1 MYSIDFN
8 ESIIKGI
15 ELVDITKVVPH
26 EKIISQKSSILS
38 GFLKSFKDYIIISS
52 ILCCSKSMVIIDGH
66 HRYFTLKKLGFKKIP
81 VTKIDYKSAQIK
93 TGILETYS
101 KQKIIEKACSGELME
116 PKSTSHL
123 IYCNKSKRWEPIM
136 LLSSLFKLD
145 VKTYQENQ

>member
-1 MYSIDFN
+1 MYSISFN
-8 ESIIKGI
+8 KSLVQGL
-15 ELVDITKVVPH
+15 ELVDSNLIFPH
-26 EKIISQKSSILS
+26 EKVIDKKTSLLIDY
-38 GFLKSFKDYIIISS
+38 LKTFNNSIIISS

-81 VTKIDYKSAQIK
+81 VTKIDYKSTQIK
-93 TGILETYS
+93 TDISETFT
-101 KQKIIEKACSGELME
+101 KQEIIEKACSGELME